1 MYIYLPFNFGGIQ
14 GLSIT
19 IFYTLAAGVVVA
31 PLVDIFDVNYIL
43 YKVLYKQILTEKIK
57 KKYFVIMS
65 QEELNLIFEGPTF
78 NIEDYYTTTINFYI
92 VACFY
97 SFLMPSGIFF
107 ALIISFLKYWVSKI
121 LIVKRFKEPPRLKK
135 ELGFELSK
143 YLEIGMAS
151 FALGNLF
158 FSYHIYNKWK
168 VLDILCFLF
177 ATFFSIIPIRK
188 VVYILYNMYLNK
200 VTATTKLNKL

>member
-1 MYIYLPFNFGGIQ
+1 
-14 GLSIT
+14 
-19 IFYTLAAGVVVA
+19 
-31 PLVDIFDVNYIL
+31 
-43 YKVLYKQILTEKIK
+43 
-57 KKYFVIMS
+57 MS
-65 QEELNLIFEGPTF
+65 QEELNQTFEGPTF

-158 FSYHIYNKWK
+158 FSYLMYNKWK
-168 VLDILCFLF
+168 VLDIICFVF

-188 VVYILYNMYLNK
+188 IVYILYHFYLNK
-200 VTATTKLNKL
+200 FYATSKLAKL